1 MKKVLIY
8 ILLSTI
14 LIVPITVILVLAILQ
29 QPESSYTEYSFS
41 NNYDDL
47 STGVVEKKDLE
58 EVVSCEGYL
67 DGVSVVEKSFEH
79 GYSDGVMSLIE
90 NDEYVTKDTV
100 LCVIGEIEC
109 KADCDGKVIGVFEY
123 NNKIVYRI
131 KEASVNRIVLDVD
144 VDKYPY
150 IEDSS
155 VVFNY
160 GGKQYNAS
168 YLGKS
173 TVANNDGKNFKAFYS
188 IKGSEFVLEGR
199 IGVNLKTGKIAKSA
213 NVVEKKYIFSNDAGR
228 YYVEVVDPEIG
239 IKRVYVVL
247 GIMGEN
253 VVEIIPIEDTD
264 VITEGT
270 IINENSKD
278 VFSKESSKDN
288 TGERTDNIMEES
300 ME

>member
-14 LIVPITVILVLAILQ
+14 LIVPITAILVLAILQ

-47 STGVVEKKDLE
+47 STGVVEKRDLE
-58 EVVSCEGYL
+58 EVVSCEGYF
-67 DGVSVVEKSFEH
+67 DGVSVVEKSFEY
-79 GYSDGVMSLIE
+79 GYSDGVMCFVE

-100 LCVIGEIEC
+100 LCVIGESEC

-131 KEASVNRIVLDVD
+131 KEASVKRIVLDVD
-144 VDKYPY
+144 IDKYPY
-150 IEDSS
+150 IENSS
-155 VVFNY
+155 VAFNY
-160 GGKQYNAS
+160 ADKQYNAP

-173 TVANNDGKNFKAFYS
+173 TVANEDGKNIKAFYS

-199 IGVNLKTGKIAKSA
+199 IEVKLKTGRIAKSA

-278 VFSKESSKDN
+278 VFSKDSSKDN
-288 TGERTDNIMEES
+288 TGERTDKIMDES

>member
-79 GYSDGVMSLIE
+79 GYSDGVMCLIE
-90 NDEYVTKDTV
+90 NNEYVTKDTV
-100 LCVIGEIEC
+100 LCVIGESEC
-109 KADCDGKVIGVFEY
+109 KAECDGKVIGVFEY

-131 KEASVNRIVLDVD
+131 KEASVKRIVLDVD

-160 GGKQYNAS
+160 AGKQYNAS

-173 TVANNDGKNFKAFYS
+173 TVANDDGKNFKAFYS
-188 IKGSEFVLEGR
+188 IKGSEFILEGR
-199 IGVNLKTGKIAKSA
+199 IGVNLKTGRIAKSA

-228 YYVEVVDPEIG
+228 YYVEVVDPDNRNKKSVCSIRYYG
-239 IKRVYVVL
+239 RKCSR
-247 GIMGEN
+247 N
-253 VVEIIPIEDTD
+253 
-264 VITEGT
+264 
-270 IINENSKD
+270 NSY
-278 VFSKESSKDN
+278 
-288 TGERTDNIMEES
+288 
-300 ME
+300 